1 MRKFV
6 TKCAMLT
13 FANGER
19 HDSLI
24 LNVTFI
30 QTRFA
35 YPYIYLQYFIILLLT
50 GQFNTLR
57 IKCALFVYSHSSE
70 IFLIL
75 FKLILTL
82 LHLLHFII
90 LHFYSFLTFPS
101 RKYAIL
107 TISKALFTIDAD
119 LVLACYSTYVIYQKV
134 GPKFPNHSGT
144 HRWMVHCKM
153 LIYKLHFLLNLCTM
167 IQ

>member
-1 MRKFV
+1 
-6 TKCAMLT
+6 
-13 FANGER
+13 
-19 HDSLI
+19 
-24 LNVTFI
+24 
-30 QTRFA
+30 
-35 YPYIYLQYFIILLLT
+35 
-50 GQFNTLR
+50 LR

-167 IQ
+167 IQWLCNYFDAKWNKMFLYQWKLLISEHDNHLLNELLHFHSCVLNW